1 MKELELGSWERREQF
16 EFFSRIWQP
25 FYSVSFRVDVTK
37 VYDFAKKNAVSFYY
51 AMTYLVTKAL
61 NSAPELRI
69 CVRDGELFVLDER
82 IPSFTD
88 MKKGSEAFYIVTLP
102 AGDDILDFCE
112 RAKRK
117 SSEQSSFLEQS
128 EETDELIF
136 ISCLP
141 WLDITSLTNERDF
154 DPDDAI
160 PRIAWGKY
168 TEENGKKILGM
179 SVEVNHR
186 FCDGVH
192 IGKFNA
198 ELCKL
203 IYELK

>member
-1 MKELELGSWERREQF
+1 MKKLELESWERREQF
-16 EFFSRIWQP
+16 EFFSRISQP

-192 IGKFNA
+192 IGKFNKKLC
-198 ELCKL
+198 EL
-203 IYELK
+203 IENI

>member
-1 MKELELGSWERREQF
+1 MKKLELESWERREQF
-16 EFFSRIWQP
+16 EFFSRISQP
-25 FYSVSFRVDVTK
+25 FYSVSFRVDVTR